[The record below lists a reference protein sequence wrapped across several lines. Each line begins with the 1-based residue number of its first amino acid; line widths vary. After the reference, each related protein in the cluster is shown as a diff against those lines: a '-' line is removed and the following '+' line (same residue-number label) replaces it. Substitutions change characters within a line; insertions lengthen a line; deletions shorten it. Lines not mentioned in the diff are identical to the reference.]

1 MRLLALY
8 LPCLLIRLSISWLV
22 AEDILPGAA
31 FRPGFVSPFLSEAV
45 SIGLA
50 SRRLAKVV
58 FGPDWVVAGG
68 GPAL

>member
-1 MRLLALY
+1 M
-8 LPCLLIRLSISWLV
+8 

-31 FRPGFVSPFLSEAV
+31 FRAGFVSPLLSEAV
-45 SIGLA
+45 STGLA

-58 FGPDWVVAGG
+58 FGPDWVVVGG